1 MTKQVDETLAQRGKH
16 YGDFVKTF
24 DVIQQI
30 KDALKDGVGW
40 AAMPPERREALEMI
54 AVKLGRLVSGD
65 SGHAD
70 SWHDIAGYAR
80 LVEESVTEKASP
92 LEAIKIP
99 VRMVLEDGSGEVK
112 KCIDCKNF
120 VFVQNPEKGMSREQC
135 SHPALLDPIA
145 GDLVNCYRVRDDF
158 RSRPCCGLRG
168 RYFVER
174 TDNSFER

>member
-40 AAMPPERREALEMI
+40 AAMPPERRETLEMI

-80 LVEESVTEKASP
+80 LVE
-92 LEAIKIP
+92 
-99 VRMVLEDGSGEVK
+99 
-112 KCIDCKNF
+112 
-120 VFVQNPEKGMSREQC
+120 
-135 SHPALLDPIA
+135 
-145 GDLVNCYRVRDDF
+145 GDLQKKEVVDGATKTVCSCECSAKNEW
-158 RSRPCCGLRG
+158 LA
-168 RYFVER
+168 YFEFMTSTR
-174 TDNSFER
+174 KP

>member
-1 MTKQVDETLAQRGKH
+1 MKQVNETLAQRGKH

-80 LVEESVTEKASP
+80 LVEESLSGVQQIKVTVKDEDYIRWLGKCLFDDAMNGGP
-92 LEAIKIP
+92 L
-99 VRMVLEDGSGEVK
+99 SG
-112 KCIDCKNF
+112 
-120 VFVQNPEKGMSREQC
+120 
-135 SHPALLDPIA
+135 
-145 GDLVNCYRVRDDF
+145 LVTGKQESGHD
-158 RSRPCCGLRG
+158 
-168 RYFVER
+168 
-174 TDNSFER
+174 